1 LSGFATMGDTINHD
15 TSRANRMNRIV
26 FLLALSVFIN
36 YIDRSNLSIAAPLLQ
51 VELGL
56 SNWQLGKLLS
66 VFFWTYGCM
75 QVPAGW
81 VVDRFEVKW
90 VFAAGFFVWSAA
102 TATTA
107 ALHGFAAW
115 VAIRIILGIGES
127 IAFPAYSKILGSGY
141 FTETRRGFANA
152 AIMAGLSLGPAVG
165 MLVGG
170 TAVGRFGW
178 RPFFLVLGLL
188 SLLWLIPWLVWM
200 PTGTTSTAPT
210 SESKVGIL
218 DIFRERAAWGTFLGQ
233 ICINYTLYFLV
244 AWLPFYLVRGRNL
257 SMNQMARVGG
267 LIFLFAA
274 VSAILSG
281 KLSDRWIASGASATR
296 VRKTLLGGGMTGLG
310 VFLIAA
316 AVAPDSTFIWLLAA
330 AGVCLGVNGAHCWAV
345 TQTLAGPRVSGRWT
359 GVQNFVGNFG
369 GAFAPAITGY
379 LLNRLG
385 RFYWPFL
392 IAGVFSWIGALAWV
406 FVVGPIEP
414 VEWEKKTRRSHIG
427 ADSSAA
433 TGAVLP

>member
-1 LSGFATMGDTINHD
+1 MGDTINQD

-178 RPFFLVLGLL
+178 RPFFLALGLL

>member
-1 LSGFATMGDTINHD
+1 MGDTINQD

-178 RPFFLVLGLL
+178 RPFFLVLGLF

>member
-1 LSGFATMGDTINHD
+1 LSGFATMGDTINQD

-152 AIMAGLSLGPAVG
+152 AIMAGLTLGPAVG

-178 RPFFLVLGLL
+178 RPFFLALGLL

-427 ADSSAA
+427 ADSSTA

>member
-1 LSGFATMGDTINHD
+1 LSGFATMGDTINQD

>member
-1 LSGFATMGDTINHD
+1 MGDTINQD